1 MNTIGNIYKVSIFGE
16 SHGVALGCCVD
27 GCPAGIPLTEDDF
40 AEDLARRKSGAKGTT
55 PRKEDDLPQIVS
67 GVFQGHTT
75 GAPITILFHNNNT
88 KSKDYSQLFDHPR
101 PGHADFVARVKY
113 GGFNDYTGGGH
124 FSGRITL
131 GLVAAGVIAK
141 KIIAPMNVNAQILE
155 VGGSKDIESAGAT
168 AIETHDSIGGIVE
181 CTINNVPVGL
191 GEPFFASV
199 ESEISRMAFSIP
211 AIKGIEFG
219 AGFNVAKM
227 TGSQNNDNI
236 LDVNGRTETNNAGG
250 INGGISNGN
259 PIVFRVAVK
268 PTPSISLS
276 QDTFNIKDGKVEPL
290 VIQGRHDLCIVLR
303 VPPVLEA
310 AAAIALAD
318 LSLVAQ
324 TAKRVFT
331 KQ

>member
-1 MNTIGNIYKVSIFGE
+1 
-16 SHGVALGCCVD
+16 
-27 GCPAGIPLTEDDF
+27 
-40 AEDLARRKSGAKGTT
+40 
-55 PRKEDDLPQIVS
+55 
-67 GVFQGHTT
+67 
-75 GAPITILFHNNNT
+75 
-88 KSKDYSQLFDHPR
+88 
-101 PGHADFVARVKY
+101 
-113 GGFNDYTGGGH
+113 
-124 FSGRITL
+124 
-131 GLVAAGVIAK
+131 
-141 KIIAPMNVNAQILE
+141 MNVNAQILE
-155 VGGSKDIESAGAT
+155 VGGSKDIESAVAK

-191 GEPFFASV
+191 GEPFFSSV

-219 AGFNVAKM
+219 AGFQVAKM

-236 LDVNGRTETNNAGG
+236 VNADGCTETNNAGG

-268 PTPSISLS
+268 PTPSISLP
-276 QDTFNIKDGKVEPL
+276 QDTYNIKDGKVEPL

-331 KQ
+331 K